1 MILAS
6 YTNIAPERIRFDI
19 GAFGKPFIV
28 EEGKPHKVKFNLS
41 HSDNRMVVAVGYYD
55 NIGIDIEVWNDKVD
69 LNAIAKECFAEVETT
84 FWKALP
90 DSAKAAAFYRFWTR
104 KESFVKAVG
113 AGITVGVS
121 QVITSVDEPVRF
133 LSVPEGYGAASDW
146 KVVDLDFG
154 SEISGALTV
163 NANTMGQINFT
174 NKI

>member
-6 YTNIAPERIRFDI
+6 YTDIAPERICFDI
-19 GAFGKPFIV
+19 GAFGKPFIL
-28 EEGKPHKVKFNLS
+28 EGGQPHKVKFNLS

-69 LNAIAKECFAEVETT
+69 FNAIAKECLADVEAT

-113 AGITVGVS
+113 AGITLGVS
-121 QVITSVDEPVRF
+121 QVITAVDEPARF
-133 LSVPEGYGAASDW
+133 LSVPHGYGAASDW
-146 KVVDLDFG
+146 KVVDLGFG
-154 SEISGALTV
+154 PEISGALTV
-163 NANTMGQINFT
+163 RTNAIGQINFT